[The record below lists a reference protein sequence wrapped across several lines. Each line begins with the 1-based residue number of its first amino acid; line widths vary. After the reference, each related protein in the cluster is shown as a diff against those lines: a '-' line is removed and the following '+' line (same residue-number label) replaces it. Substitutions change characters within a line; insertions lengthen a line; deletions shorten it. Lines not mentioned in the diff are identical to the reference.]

1 SRSSPHPSPLP
12 AQAPPPAGADAA
24 THPLR
29 QDEQGEAHEDGRR
42 RPHRRQGH
50 RAPEE
55 EGGAQD
61 GDHGRQAAAEHAQEG
76 GRQHHPRHRGG
87 QHLQGRPRH
96 PVPQPQRVQASIA
109 ANTWVVSGTPQTKKL
124 QDVLPSIINQLGPD
138 NMEHL
143 KRIAEEMQK
152 QVAAAGAI
160 QPKEEND
167 DDVPELVP
175 GETFEEVA
183 QETKA

>member
-1 SRSSPHPSPLP
+1 MFLP
-12 AQAPPPAGADAA
+12 
-24 THPLR
+24 
-29 QDEQGEAHEDGRR
+29 
-42 RPHRRQGH
+42 
-50 RAPEE
+50 
-55 EGGAQD
+55 
-61 GDHGRQAAAEHAQEG
+61 
-76 GRQHHPRHRGG
+76 
-87 QHLQGRPRH
+87 
-96 PVPQPQRVQASIA
+96 
-109 ANTWVVSGTPQTKKL
+109 
-124 QDVLPSIINQLGPD
+124 GPD